1 MRFFSYE
8 DIDIHDEDE
17 LIKYENDQI
26 DTLLKNIGVN
36 PDKWNLFIYNDS
48 NNPNQNFL
56 LFDPAR
62 GFEKSEDVSE
72 PVYSF
77 ISKMTNYLNITSNQP
92 IRRYTQTPFMEI
104 SGDCVNPATFG
115 RPYIYLANF
124 GCSNRPVYHI
134 AVYPDKALGEHYR
147 GNMIEN
153 LGTFDPIPND
163 RNEKL
168 VSLKFDRLKYWL
180 GVRNAEVSVPL
191 LELLGLSGLLPLHP
205 NTFVRA
211 RAYRRLMYK
220 SLEKAKEG
228 KDDKGDEKASQ
239 NEEQTSN

>member
-1 MRFFSYE
+1 MRQ
-8 DIDIHDEDE
+8 
-17 LIKYENDQI
+17 L
-26 DTLLKNIGVN
+26 
-36 PDKWNLFIYNDS
+36 
-48 NNPNQNFL
+48 
-56 LFDPAR
+56 
-62 GFEKSEDVSE
+62 
-72 PVYSF
+72 
-77 ISKMTNYLNITSNQP
+77 
-92 IRRYTQTPFMEI
+92 
-104 SGDCVNPATFG
+104 VNPATFG

-228 KDDKGDEKASQ
+228 KNDKEDEKASQ